1 MECWRVGIMRN
12 KRETFV
18 CICLILVLHVICI
31 DLQASSIVVGKQ
43 RYIVTVWS
51 IEDGL
56 PQNSVLSMIRTR
68 DGYIWFGTQSGLV
81 RFDGVRFQ
89 VYNRWN
95 TPGLKNDSI
104 LCLYEDKNGALWV
117 GTDGGGISRLKEGK
131 WSVYYTAGQGLS
143 NNTVRA
149 IIGDKNNTLWI
160 GTNNGLNRLKGEE
173 IKAYTVED
181 GLSAYSVSSLKLD
194 SSGTLWI
201 GTVGGGINLMK
212 NGKFLPA
219 PTPLEDILAGAEVTT
234 LHQDGSGS
242 LWIGTEKGLYSQ
254 KTKKR
259 LLSGNSIQAIRE
271 HSSGTLWV
279 GTDGEGIYRLTK
291 DGHIIDS
298 ITIRQGFPD
307 DFIHSLMEDREGN
320 VWIGTYTAGLVRLKK
335 SRVRSITTGNG
346 LPENRVHTMLRDHE
360 GSLWVGT
367 DRKGLSKIKGNQV
380 ISTFT
385 MADGLSGNKVRT
397 LFLDNEKNLWIG
409 TTSGLN
415 RVKITGGQFQ
425 VNAYTTDNGL
435 SSNNVT
441 AIFQDRTG
449 SLWIGT
455 ANGLNR
461 LKHEQFTTYHQE
473 AGLSDITIRTIGENR
488 EGKLQVGT
496 RAGLFLLKNGKFRN
510 FAADAPASDKPFHF
524 DYDVLAF
531 YEDSRGHLWV
541 GTNGS
546 GLIRF
551 PQAKPGPYTIFTKK
565 SGLPNNY
572 IFSISED
579 SRGHLWMSSYKGVF
593 VLRGINTSQEGPRLG
608 DPDILTVVSF
618 DEKEGMNSSECVMT
632 GHPSAWKTKKGI
644 LYIPT
649 VKGIAVFDLDRFW
662 ENIIAAAQTPP
673 VVIENVIADNQS
685 ISLNGMLPAPT
696 RMVEIY
702 FTALSFT
709 APDKLRILYKLEG
722 YDPQWQEAT
731 PEATPQQ
738 KRMVLYVNLAPG
750 DYCFNVIACN
760 NDGVWNHEGARFKF
774 RVKAPFYKG
783 PVFYGLLLLLVCLI
797 AGGTGWYLYSRAK
810 KKRAEI
816 AEKEKSELKEKYK
829 TSALLPETVEQV
841 LPRLTRLMEEE
852 KLYLDPDLTLKKLS
866 ERLHVH
872 YNHLSQ
878 IINEHLGK
886 SFNDYINAFRIEEA
900 KQRLADPGEARK
912 TVLEIAYDTGFY
924 SKSVFNT
931 AFKKFTGKT
940 PSQFRK
946 EQSAGSVGHERWPR
960 RGLT

>member
-1 MECWRVGIMRN
+1 LDNRIMQN
-12 KRETFV
+12 KSRTYTSL
-18 CICLILVLHVICI
+18 CLILILHVICI
-31 DLQASSIVVGKQ
+31 DLRASSIVVGKQ
-43 RYIVTVWS
+43 RYIVTVWN

-56 PQNSVLSMIRTR
+56 PQNSIMSMLQTR
-68 DGYIWFGTQSGLV
+68 DGYMWFGTQSGLV

-95 TPGLKNDSI
+95 TPGLKSDRI
-104 LCLYEDKNGALWV
+104 LCLYEDKRGALWV
-117 GTDGGGISRLKEGK
+117 GTDGGGISRLHEGK

-160 GTNNGLNRLKGEE
+160 GTNNGLHRLQGDE
-173 IKAYTVED
+173 IKAYMVED
-181 GLSAYSVSSLKLD
+181 GLSAYSVSSLKLNR
-194 SSGTLWI
+194 SGMLWI
-201 GTVGGGINLMK
+201 GTVGEGINLMK

-219 PTPLEDILAGAEVTT
+219 PYPLEDILPDAEVTT
-234 LHQDGSGS
+234 FHQDGSGS
-242 LWIGTEKGLYSQ
+242 LWVGTENGLFYQ

-259 LLSGNSIQAIRE
+259 LLSGNSIQAICE
-271 HSSGTLWV
+271 HSSGMLWV

-298 ITIRQGFPD
+298 INIRQGFPD
-307 DFIHSLMEDREGN
+307 DFIYSLMEDREGN

-335 SRVRSITTGNG
+335 SRVRSITTENG
-346 LPENRVHTMLRDHE
+346 LPENRIHTMLRDHE
-360 GSLWVGT
+360 GFLWVGT
-367 DRKGLSKIKGNQV
+367 DRRGLSKIQATRV
-380 ISTFT
+380 IRTFT
-385 MADGLSGNKVRT
+385 TEDGLSGNKIRT
-397 LFLDNEKNLWIG
+397 LFLDNERNLWVG
-409 TTSGLN
+409 TTTGLN
-415 RVKITGGQFQ
+415 QVKITGGKFQ
-425 VNAYTTDNGL
+425 VNSYTINNGL
-435 SSNNVT
+435 SSDNIT

-449 SLWIGT
+449 SFWIGT
-455 ANGLNR
+455 INGLNR
-461 LKHEQFTTYHQE
+461 FKDGHFTTYRQE
-473 AGLSDITIRTIGENR
+473 AGLSDIIIRTIGESR
-488 EGKLQVGT
+488 EGNLQVGT
-496 RAGLFLLKNGKFRN
+496 RTGLFLLKDGKFRN
-510 FAADAPASDKPFHF
+510 FIADAPATDNPFHF

-531 YEDSRGHLWV
+531 HEDSQGHLWV

-551 PQAKPGPYTIFTKK
+551 PQSKPGPYIIFTEKD
-565 SGLPNNY
+565 GLPNNY

-579 SRGHLWMSSYKGVF
+579 SQGDLWMSSYKGVF
-593 VLRGINTSQEGPRLG
+593 VLCGINTSREGSIFG
-608 DPDILTVVSF
+608 DPGILTVVSF
-618 DEKEGMNSSECVMT
+618 DEKEGMNSRECVMS

-649 VKGIAVFDLDRFW
+649 VKGAAVFDLNLFR
-662 ENIIAAAQTPP
+662 ENNITASQPPP
-673 VVIENVIADNQS
+673 VIIEKVIADNQS
-685 ISLNGMLPAPT
+685 FSLNGLLPPHT
-696 RMVEIY
+696 RVVEFY

-709 APDKLRILYKLEG
+709 APDKLRILYRLKG
-722 YDPQWQEAT
+722 FNPQWQEAL
-731 PEATPQQ
+731 PRQ
-738 KRMVLYVNLAPG
+738 KRMAVYVNLAPG
-750 DYCFNVIACN
+750 EYCFNVIACN
-760 NDGVWNHEGARFKF
+760 NDGVWNYEGARFKF
-774 RVKAPFYKG
+774 RVEAPFYKR
-783 PVFYGLLLLLVCLI
+783 PVFYGLLLLLAGII
-797 AGGTGWYLYSRAK
+797 AVGTGRYLYSRAK

-816 AEKEKSELKEKYK
+816 AGKEKSEPKEKYK

-852 KLYLDPDLTLKKLS
+852 KLYLNPDLTLKKLS

-900 KQRLADPGEARK
+900 KQKLADPKEARK

-946 EQSAGSVGHERWPR
+946 EQGSGK
-960 RGLT
+960 